1 MFSPAGH
8 VSVLDAILLEVKKL
22 HSSNL
27 FLQSELASLK
37 RSIAIRSSFVG
48 NTAELP
54 ADAPGVCVKT
64 GEGAD
69 ASEFVVQPGTRWV
82 CPICDA
88 VLKHK
93 ESFKG
98 HIRKLLSASGRSRCH
113 LNPLDV
119 DHRIMVHRFPGVDIQ
134 DQIAAFSREFYS
146 QVCVSCTQRDDD
158 DLSHAHVFAWIAA
171 AKSNVTQGNVVPFP
185 VFDPAC
191 SSATTRKHRRTECGS
206 AQRSDC
212 SSLQSSQS
220 SFISSAS
227 SSFSP
232 RGSSFS

>member
-1 MFSPAGH
+1 MFGSAGH
-8 VSVLDAILLEVKKL
+8 MSVLDTILREVQKL
-22 HSSNL
+22 STSHL

-37 RSIAIRSSFVG
+37 RSIATRSSFVG
-48 NTAELP
+48 STAEL
-54 ADAPGVCVKT
+54 AAEAPGLCVQT
-64 GEGAD
+64 GEAAE
-69 ASEFVVQPGTRWV
+69 ASEFVVQPGSRWV

-88 VLKHK
+88 VLAHK

-119 DHRIMVHRFPGVDIQ
+119 DHRILVHRFPGADVQ
-134 DQIAAFSREFYS
+134 EQIAAFSREFYS
-146 QVCVSCTQRDDD
+146 QVCFSCTKRDDD
-158 DLSHAHVFAWIAA
+158 NLSHAHVFAWIAA
-171 AKSNVTQGNVVPFP
+171 AKSNDTQGTVIPFP

-191 SSATTRKHRRTECGS
+191 SSAKTRKHRRSESGS
-206 AQRSDC
+206 VHRSDS
-212 SSLQSSQS
+212 SSLQTSQS

-232 RGSSFS
+232 RGSSFA